1 MNAAL
6 SRIARGETHEETV
19 RAGAWVD
26 YIYVL
31 YLL

>member
-26 YIYVL
+26 YIYT
-31 YLL
+31 YM